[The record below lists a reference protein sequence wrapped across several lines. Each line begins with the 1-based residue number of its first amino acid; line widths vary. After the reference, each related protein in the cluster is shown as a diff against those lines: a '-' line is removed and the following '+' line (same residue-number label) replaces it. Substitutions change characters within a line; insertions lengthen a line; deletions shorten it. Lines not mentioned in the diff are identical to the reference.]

1 MIDPGL
7 EGKVAVVT
15 GANHGI
21 GAATAK
27 ALAAQGVKVFMS
39 YYLPYCRYS
48 EKELEE
54 ARRAGVGGR
63 VLYEANQQQSPDV
76 VLRDIAS
83 RGGRAAAEEFDL
95 GEADNIPRLFD
106 ACEREFGG
114 VDILINKHTHCQLE
128 TFDPALVS
136 DEDEFEISLTTA
148 EGIDRHFDVNARAIA
163 LMMRDYLQR
172 HIARGANWGRIIN
185 ISADCSSGCPEE
197 ISYRASKHALE
208 SHSRSAA
215 AELGPFGITVN
226 IVAPGPVQSGYIT
239 PEMEKELAADIPLRR
254 VGQPEDIADVILFLA
269 SEQARWVTGQLI
281 FVHGGHRMSLGR

>member
-7 EGKVAVVT
+7 EGKVALVT

-27 ALAAQGVKVFMS
+27 ALAAQGAKVFIS

-63 VLYEANQQQSPDV
+63 VLYEANQQQSPDI

-83 RGGRAAAEEFDL
+83 HGGQAAAEEFDL

-106 ACEREFGG
+106 ACERELGA
-114 VDILINKHTHCQLE
+114 VDILINNHTHCQLE
-128 TFDPALVS
+128 TFDPTLVS
-136 DEDEFEISLTTA
+136 DDDEFEISLTTA
-148 EGIDRHFDVNARAIA
+148 EGIDRHFEVNARATA

-172 HIARGANWGRIIN
+172 HIARGADWGRIIGLTTAFAHPSN
-185 ISADCSSGCPEE
+185 ISYA
-197 ISYRASKHALE
+197 ASKRALVCYTQT
-208 SHSRSAA
+208 AA
-215 AELGPFGITVN
+215 AEMGKYGITANV
-226 IVAPGPVQSGYIT
+226 VCPGATQTGYIT
-239 PEMEKELAADIPLRR
+239 PENEERLVAQTPLGR
-254 VGQPEDIADVILFLA
+254 VGSPEDAADVITFLA
-269 SEQARWVTGQLI
+269 SEQGRWITGQVI
-281 FVHGGHRMSLGR
+281 YSAGGFMMYPQ